1 MKKRDIIP
9 VHEKA
14 IEIIDKAEEANNG
27 DLQLKNEREMRRTR
41 RATKHSPEKIM
52 VDQPESLNKW

>member
-1 MKKRDIIP
+1 MIP

-27 DLQLKNEREMRRTR
+27 DLQLKKRER
-41 RATKHSPEKIM
+41 
-52 VDQPESLNKW
+52 

>member
-27 DLQLKNEREMRRTR
+27 DLQLKNERERDEAYEESYKT
-41 RATKHSPEKIM
+41 
-52 VDQPESLNKW
+52 QP